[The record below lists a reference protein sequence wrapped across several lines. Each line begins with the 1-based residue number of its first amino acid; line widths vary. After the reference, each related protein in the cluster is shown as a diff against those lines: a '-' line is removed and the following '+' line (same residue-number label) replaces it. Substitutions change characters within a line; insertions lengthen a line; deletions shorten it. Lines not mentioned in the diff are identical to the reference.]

1 MVVVR
6 KRNTLLLKEAF
17 SLSQSSE
24 FPLSCPYMSE
34 RGVCPRGIFYPWV
47 RWDRGLANFRN
58 CFPASSASVTNIS
71 DFDNLARTRKNWSDK
86 IMLFLDQT
94 PMWNWST
101 SEVSTTPSFC
111 ILRSP
116 HQKFKKPGKADV
128 VENLEIWVSEN
139 GGKSQNLFFGKL
151 SEWSML

>member
-1 MVVVR
+1 MQFSVR
-6 KRNTLLLKEAF
+6 HTDELYTTLCRNRARGECT
-17 SLSQSSE
+17 
-24 FPLSCPYMSE
+24 FPTQTFFFKTNLSE

-58 CFPASSASVTNIS
+58 CFPAAPASVTNIS
-71 DFDNLARTRKNWSDK
+71 DFDNFARTRKNRSDK

-101 SEVSTTPSFC
+101 SEVSTTPRSR

-116 HQKFKKPGKADV
+116 HQKFKKPGKA
-128 VENLEIWVSEN
+128 EIAEHR
-139 GGKSQNLFFGKL
+139 
-151 SEWSML
+151 EI